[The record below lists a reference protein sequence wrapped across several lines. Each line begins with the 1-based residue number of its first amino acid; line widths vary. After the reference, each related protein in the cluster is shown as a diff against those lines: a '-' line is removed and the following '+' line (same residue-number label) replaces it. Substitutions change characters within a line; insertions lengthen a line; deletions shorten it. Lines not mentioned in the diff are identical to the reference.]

1 MMKYQMRKENS
12 MKYSKYLTISIL
24 ICSSLINWA
33 CDNRVPDSA
42 SSTNSTLVI
51 TSLQAIAD
59 GGGESVGEV
68 VSGSSSMRI
77 VGTLK
82 NESGQA
88 LKDKEISFSHNGEGG
103 GFSKDGTEI
112 TDENGQVVNVFNPN
126 SSEEKVDATT
136 TPEFEGMVVT
146 LKYGTSLTAKAE
158 FNVYQDKDDVWPYT
172 MYVSSDV
179 DNIKLDNGS
188 TTAEITAQLF
198 NKTNTP
204 LRDVILSFSSNK
216 GYIES
221 EGTTDSTGSVKMSFQ
236 DNGEQDDIGLANI
249 VCTFEHPAFAASVS
263 DSAQVT
269 IGTDNGLALQ
279 ILPVTYDA
287 TSSTVVVGEDI
298 AGNVSYTRL
307 IATVTDTAG
316 NVISGIPIT
325 FTATSSNVPVGSI
338 TYANEVSNTDGQ
350 VVAEFDDGGN
360 VYKDN
365 PGTPNYE
372 GVTVVATFGDKI
384 TDPENFN
391 VYAVDDVWPYNL
403 FVNTDT
409 DVISLDGGATVANIN
424 TRLLNKLGN
433 PVGNA
438 QINYTASLGFIAAT
452 GFTDSVGVDSVSFTD
467 LGNPEDVGVSDIM
480 STFSHPGFDGI
491 LIQDSLQV
499 YIEDPSFQSCAFM
512 EIPSSIP
519 GNIVVRNGGGLES
532 TFIRAEVYDDNGTLI
547 NTPTPV
553 VFTMEPLVG
562 NAYLEVPGQTTATI
576 YTVNGIATVSINSGT
591 DPGPVRIVATC
602 DCDQDGVVDLTST
615 DVPVIIASGA
625 PYHIEAEYDPNSTE
639 AIGGGFYQTECAV
652 IVSDLHYNPVEDST
666 YVYWSID
673 PLLPDTVI
681 DAFVEGVSFTNNEGI
696 LSGIATSGV
705 ARSNIVY
712 STDAIGDIGRVR
724 ALTFGAG
731 GDSVVTYINEDEGDA
746 TLFFLPGQVSL
757 MANATY
763 WDFTLNGNP
772 ALVQITAIVIDFY
785 GNAVSGAPIAFN
797 GTGIN
802 AFYEVGYETY
812 IDEGVLGAGEGDLC
826 FTWRDYGLDD
836 RPETL
841 DWGTYN
847 DNHDG
852 FDVDGDGIID
862 TSEIAEP
869 FDDFGFDGVDL
880 TFDQGEANGEWDGY
894 SMLGCE
900 PIVKTDEDGFARII
914 VEFDQALCTLANE
927 DDDGIC
933 TWDDFTASISAT
945 LLIPEITTSEPLDIL
960 LVRSP
965 AACD

>member
-24 ICSSLINWA
+24 ICSSLSNWA

-136 TPEFEGMVVT
+136 TPEFEGLVVT

-179 DNIKLDNGS
+179 DNIKLDNGD
-188 TTAEITAQLF
+188 TKAEITAQLF

-249 VCTFEHPAFAASVS
+249 VCTFEHPAFSASVS

-279 ILPVTYDA
+279 VLPVTYDA

-298 AGNVSYTRL
+298 VGNVSYTRL

-480 STFSHPGFDGI
+480 STFSHPGFVD

-519 GNIVVRNGGGLES
+519 GNIVVRDGGGLES